1 MTVPQHH
8 VQIITG
14 KPCRRPPKADQ
25 IFGGVL
31 TVPSGALSDTR
42 SLTFQSE
49 TLRSAGGVTPSE
61 LRITARVGTG
71 FGEGSV
77 SACWE
82 GGNAGSAGFT
92 S

>member
-1 MTVPQHH
+1 MIVPQHRA
-8 VQIITG
+8 QIITG
-14 KPCRRPPKADQ
+14 KRCRRPPETDQ
-25 IFGGVL
+25 GFGGVL
-31 TVPSGALSDTR
+31 TAPSGALSDTR

-49 TLRSAGGVTPSE
+49 TLRFATGVTPSE

-71 FGEGSV
+71 FGEGSA